1 MLSGPVINNL
11 HFMRGDPMSTFTTS
25 VAGVILLVGGLSW
38 TAKSQVPNADAI
50 GTNNELKKTGIEI
63 LNGKKI
69 ATYDTSLIYRLLD
82 GVFVKDSAERAFYF
96 KVFNE
101 IDRQA
106 KGEIA
111 VVMDWKIKEF
121 CTKYPNE
128 FLALSVAEITGYSQ
142 RIGELFR
149 TEEEFPVESAEK
161 YISDIRKRTNPAYS
175 DKVSVFSMEIMKKVK
190 VERKN

>member
-1 MLSGPVINNL
+1 
-11 HFMRGDPMSTFTTS
+11 MSTFKTTI
-25 VAGVILLVGGLSW
+25 AGTILLIGGLSM
-38 TAKSQVPNADAI
+38 TSKSQDLAGQSKDSNVEMKKA
-50 GTNNELKKTGIEI
+50 GNEV
-63 LNGKKI
+63 LNGRKI
-69 ATYDTSLIYRLLD
+69 ATFDTSLIYRLLD
-82 GVFVKDSAERAFYF
+82 GVFAGESAERAFYF

-111 VVMDWKIKEF
+111 VVMDWKIREF

-149 TEEEFPVESAEK
+149 TEEEFPVESAQN
-161 YISDIRKRTNPAYS
+161 YLNDIWKRTNPAYS
-175 DKVSVFSMEIMKKVK
+175 DEFSVFSKELLKKVQG
-190 VERKN
+190 EEKN

>member
-1 MLSGPVINNL
+1 
-11 HFMRGDPMSTFTTS
+11 MRGDPMSTFKTS
-25 VAGVILLVGGLSW
+25 VAGLILLVGGLSW